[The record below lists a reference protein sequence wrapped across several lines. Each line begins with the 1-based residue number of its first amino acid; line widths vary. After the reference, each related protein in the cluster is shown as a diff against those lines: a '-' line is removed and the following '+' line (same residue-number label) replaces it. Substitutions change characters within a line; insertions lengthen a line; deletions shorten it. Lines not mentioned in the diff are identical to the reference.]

1 MYVYN
6 HLLCCVC
13 LLYTGWHLGVDLRQ
27 RLFMWGWLETINAA
41 VENLYSIY
49 IYNYIYIQL
58 YMYIMNIMGKGRRT
72 CVFSSRDVGFE

>member
-49 IYNYIYIQL
+49 IYNYICI
-58 YMYIMNIMGKGRRT
+58 
-72 CVFSSRDVGFE
+72 